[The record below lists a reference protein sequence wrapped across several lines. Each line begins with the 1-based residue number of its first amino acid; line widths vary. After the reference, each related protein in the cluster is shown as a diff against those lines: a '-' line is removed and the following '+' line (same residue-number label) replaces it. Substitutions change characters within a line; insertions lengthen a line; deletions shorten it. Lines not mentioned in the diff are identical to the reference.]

1 MKHNFDL
8 APDQHMTILHSCVQH
23 ALGAVQAEQCLPP
36 FLRQL
41 GSQLAPMSAQGRIVV
56 IGAGKAAAAM
66 AQSLERHL
74 AYPVSGLVITRDG
87 YGAPCQQIQ
96 VLEAAHPV
104 PDIRSLEAAQRM
116 LELLAAVTPDDV
128 VIALWSG
135 GGSALL
141 CLPASCLTLA
151 EKQAIHRALLRSGA
165 RIHEMNCVRKHLSAI
180 KGGRLALAC
189 GGARI
194 VNFVLSDVPG
204 DDPATVASG
213 PTLPDASTRAQAW
226 AILQSYKIEA
236 SSQVSAYLQ
245 SPAFDTL
252 AETPKASHPAFAAN
266 RHVTHIIASAQTALQ
281 AAADYAQNQGMQ
293 VLILSD
299 RLEGEARELGRQH
312 ALLALQKQ
320 VELKLQTQ
328 PKPLLILSGGETTVH
343 VKGQGLGGRNTE
355 YLLSLC
361 LHLQGQTGISAL
373 AIDTDGIDG
382 SEHNAGASINASTL
396 QRATELGMSAQEY
409 LDNNDAFTYFEA
421 LGDLIITGA
430 TRTNVNDFRAILV
443 LSP

>member
-1 MKHNFDL
+1 MASDL
-8 APDQHMTILHSCVQH
+8 APGQHMTILHNCVQH
-23 ALGAVQAEQCLPP
+23 AINAVQAEHCLPP

-41 GSQLAPMSAQGRIVV
+41 QSQLAPMSFHARIVV

-66 AQSLERHL
+66 AQCLERHL
-74 AYPVSGLVITRDG
+74 PYPVSGIVITRDG
-87 YGAPCQQIQ
+87 YGAPCQQMQ

-104 PDIRSLEAAQRM
+104 PDTRSVEAAHRM
-116 LELLAAVTPDDV
+116 LALLASVTPDDV

-141 CLPASCLTLA
+141 CLPAPCLSLA
-151 EKQAIHRALLRSGA
+151 EKQNIHRALLLSGA
-165 RIHEMNCVRKHLSAI
+165 SIHEMNCVRKHVSAI

-213 PTLPDASTRAQAW
+213 PTLPDASTRAQARS
-226 AILQSYKIEA
+226 ILQKYKIEVA
-236 SSQVSAYLQ
+236 ERVRAYLH
-245 SPAFDTL
+245 SPELDTL
-252 AETPKASHPAFAAN
+252 AETPKASHPVFAAQ
-266 RHVTHIIASAQTALQ
+266 RHTTHIIASAQTALQ
-281 AAADYAQNQGMQ
+281 AAADYAQSQGMQ
-293 VLILSD
+293 VVILSD

-312 ALLALQKQ
+312 ALLARQKQ
-320 VELKLQTQ
+320 AELKQQIQ
-328 PKPLLILSGGETTVH
+328 PKPLLILSGGETTVQ
-343 VKGQGLGGRNTE
+343 VRGKGRGGRNTE

-361 LHLQGQTGISAL
+361 LHLQGQTNISAL

-382 SEHNAGASINASTL
+382 SENNAGASITASTL
-396 QRATELGMSAQEY
+396 QRAAELGMSALDY
-409 LDNNDAFTYFEA
+409 LDNNDAYSFFAA
-421 LGDLIITGA
+421 LDDLIITGA

-443 LSP
+443 EG

>member
-1 MKHNFDL
+1 M
-8 APDQHMTILHSCVQH
+8 AAGQHMTILHNCVQH
-23 ALGAVQAEQCLPP
+23 ALSAVQAEQCLPP

-41 GSQLAPMSAQGRIVV
+41 DSQLAPMSAQGRVVV

-87 YGAPCQQIQ
+87 YGAPCRQIQ

-116 LELLAAVTPDDV
+116 LELLAGVTPDDV

-141 CLPASCLTLA
+141 CLPAPCLSLT
-151 EKQAIHRALLRSGA
+151 EKQNIHRALLRSGA
-165 RIHEMNCVRKHLSAI
+165 SIHEMNCVRKHLSAI

-194 VNFVLSDVPG
+194 VNFILSDVPG

-213 PTLPDASTRAQAW
+213 PTLPDSSTRSQAW
-226 AILQSYKIEA
+226 AILQSYKIDV

-245 SPAFDTL
+245 AHEFDIL
-252 AETPKASHPAFAAN
+252 AETPKASDPAFAAN

-281 AAADYAQNQGMQ
+281 AAADYAQSQGMQ

-320 VELKLQTQ
+320 AELKLQTQ
-328 PKPLLILSGGETTVH
+328 PKPLLILSGGETTVQ
-343 VKGQGLGGRNTE
+343 VRGQGRGGRNTE

-361 LHLQGQTGISAL
+361 LYLQGQTGISAL

-382 SEHNAGASINASTL
+382 SENNAGASITADTL
-396 QRATELGMSAQEY
+396 QRARALGMSAQDY

-443 LSP
+443 EG

>member
-1 MKHNFDL
+1 MVANL
-8 APDQHMTILHSCVQH
+8 TSEQQMTFLHTCMQQ
-23 ALGAVQAEQCLPP
+23 ALNAVQAEQCMPPLLPA
-36 FLRQL
+36 LS
-41 GSQLAPMSAQGRIVV
+41 SQLAPTSVRGRVVV

-66 AQSLERHL
+66 AQSLEQHL
-74 AYPVSGLVITRDG
+74 PYPISGLVITRDD

-104 PDIRSLEAAQRM
+104 PDMRSAEAAQRM
-116 LELLAAVTPDDV
+116 LALLANVRPDDV

-141 CLPASCLTLA
+141 CSPAPCLSLA
-151 EKQAIHRALLRSGA
+151 EKQAIHRALLFSGA
-165 RIHEMNCVRKHLSAI
+165 SIHQMNCVRKHLSAI

-213 PTLPDASTRAQAW
+213 PTLPDASTCAEAW
-226 AILQSYKIEA
+226 SILQKYHIKVSDSVRTYLHSPELEA
-236 SSQVSAYLQ
+236 H
-245 SPAFDTL
+245 
-252 AETPKASHPAFAAN
+252 AETPKASHPVFAAR
-266 RHVTHIIASAQTALQ
+266 RHTTHIIASAQTALQ
-281 AAADYAQNQGMQ
+281 AASDYARSQGMQ

-312 ALLALQKQ
+312 ALLVLQKQ
-320 VELKLQTQ
+320 TQLKQQTQ
-328 PKPLLILSGGETTVH
+328 STPLLILSGGETTVQ
-343 VKGQGLGGRNTE
+343 VRGTGRGGRNTE

-361 LHLQGQTGISAL
+361 LHLQGQSGISAL
-373 AIDTDGIDG
+373 AVDTDGIDG
-382 SEHNAGASINASTL
+382 SENNAGASINASTL
-396 QRATELGMSAQEY
+396 QRAAEIGMSAQDY
-409 LDNNDAFTYFEA
+409 LDNNDAYSYFEA

-443 LSP
+443 LG